1 MKKVR
6 VLIVFVC
13 VMAFVIASCVASAA
27 DIVINPANDG
37 YITPNWAS
45 TFSYVMVTTSY
56 RGVIVFPTSQITE
69 QIAHAS
75 LSINPYATPVEI
87 KQLAVYAYQSN
98 DSQIVSSGYDAGIF
112 LGNWLL
118 PEVYSWGQDAFF
130 DVTQFMQGV
139 SSPFV
144 GFNLRSVSGTGV
156 DQFSSLEYNY
166 GHPSQLTITPVPE
179 PATLLLLGFGAVR
192 LRSRQ
197 AVMLR
202 RKR

>member
-1 MKKVR
+1 MKTR
-6 VLIVFVC
+6 ILTAIVC
-13 VMAFVIASCVASAA
+13 VMTFVFAPCVVSAA

-37 YITPNWAS
+37 YISPAGWAS
-45 TFSYVMVTTSY
+45 TSSYVMVTSSY
-56 RGVIVFPTSQITE
+56 RGVIMFPTSQITE
-69 QIAHAS
+69 EIAHAS
-75 LSINPYATPVEI
+75 LSVNPYSTPVYI

-98 DSQIVSSGYDAGIF
+98 DSQIVSSDYNAGIF
-112 LGNWLL
+112 LGNWSL

-144 GFNLRSVSGTGV
+144 GFNLRAATTGAT

-179 PATLLLLGFGAVR
+179 PATLLLLGLGA
-192 LRSRQ
+192 
-197 AVMLR
+197 AVLR
-202 RKR
+202 RKRS